1 MTTRPPAGGFQTCR
15 RCGADLAAGAAFCPE
30 CGAPAH
36 ASAAA
41 ARGARAPRPWWVPAA
56 IILGGIAAIAGGAL
70 LAIALDNGDGDGTAA
85 GPSAGATSSVAAS
98 ASVAASE
105 SASAEPTPSPTPA
118 QAPVI
123 ANRSIVEVGD
133 EPLNLR
139 EQPSD
144 SASVL
149 SELAPGLRLFTI
161 GEPTDAGELRW
172 YRVGV
177 VNRDCADDCSRIGHV
192 ATPIAADEEPWIAE
206 VAIDCPSSPMTV
218 EALVGLA
225 ALEALHCYGR
235 TDIVVTGTID
245 TPAST
250 PPVVIEYTP
259 EWLAGPAPAQFAGPG
274 GAIGFH
280 AAPDSDLE
288 VPERGDVVRVTG
300 HFEDPAATSCR
311 ASPADGQEEPV
322 EVPQP
327 ARVVLDC
334 RATFVWT
341 DYEVTGSEDLGP

>member
-1 MTTRPPAGGFQTCR
+1 MTTGFQTCR
-15 RCGADLAAGAAFCPE
+15 RCGADLADGAAFCAV
-30 CGAPAH
+30 CGAPAS
-36 ASAAA
+36 ASVAPT
-41 ARGARAPRPWWVPAA
+41 RGTRSARAPRPWWVPVA

-70 LAIALDNGDGDGTAA
+70 LAIALDNGEERAG
-85 GPSAGATSSVAAS
+85 GPSAGATSSAATSADDAPS
-98 ASVAASE
+98 ASPSV
-105 SASAEPTPSPTPA
+105 EPTPSPSPTPA

-139 EQPSD
+139 QQPSET
-144 SASVL
+144 AGVL

-177 VNRDCADDCSRIGHV
+177 VNRECGDDCNRIGYV
-192 ATPIAADEEPWIAE
+192 ATPLAAEEEPSIGE

-218 EALVGLA
+218 EALVGIA

-245 TPAST
+245 TPASG
-250 PPVVIEYTP
+250 PPAAIEYTP
-259 EWLAGPAPAQFAGPG
+259 EWLAGPMEALFVGGG
-274 GAIGFH
+274 GAIGFR
-280 AAPDSDLE
+280 AAPDSDVE

-311 ASPADGQEEPV
+311 ASLADDQDESV
-322 EVPQP
+322 EVPAP

>member
-1 MTTRPPAGGFQTCR
+1 MTTRSPAGGFQTCR
-15 RCGADLAAGAAFCPE
+15 RCGADVADGAAFCAE

-36 ASAAA
+36 ASVPPT
-41 ARGARAPRPWWVPAA
+41 RSARAPRPWWVPAA
-56 IILGGIAAIAGGAL
+56 VILGGIAAIAGGAL
-70 LAIALDNGDGDGTAA
+70 LGIALDNDDGTAA
-85 GPSAGATSSVAAS
+85 GPSAGPTSSVVAP

-123 ANRSIVEVGD
+123 ANRSIVEIRD

-139 EQPSD
+139 QQPSD
-144 SASVL
+144 SASIV
-149 SELAPGLRLFTI
+149 SELAPALRLFTI
-161 GEPTDAGELRW
+161 GEPTDAGGLRW
-172 YRVGV
+172 YRVGI
-177 VNRDCADDCSRIGHV
+177 VNRDCGDSCNRIGHV
-192 ATPIAADEEPWIAE
+192 ATPLAADEEPWITA
-206 VAIDCPSSPMTV
+206 VTIDCPASPMTV

-235 TDIVVTGTID
+235 SDIVVTGTID
-245 TPAST
+245 TPGT
-250 PPVVIEYTP
+250 PPVVIEYNP
-259 EWLAGPAPAQFAGPG
+259 EWLAGPAPAQFVGPG

-280 AAPDSDLE
+280 AAPDSELD

-311 ASPADGQEEPV
+311 ASPADDQEEPV
-322 EVPQP
+322 EVPDP